1 MGSQRRRFVVLFVFV
16 CMVFIFP
23 RISSA
28 NFREGFG
35 LHGGFHSPSEDS
47 TNSIYGSGAM
57 FGLQY
62 KLAIST
68 HTGLATSVGVL
79 QKQGNPYNDG
89 TFVDTDSSSSL
100 TFVPVEIS
108 YIIDLISNLPETT
121 RRINSLYVGVGV
133 NHVWTR
139 ERAPGSP
146 LAKGAAFGTQI
157 LAGTTFS
164 VSKDFS
170 LGLELKYLGNRPLMR
185 LEAGRDYEVELNGAQ
200 AQMIFMWHFGR

>member
-1 MGSQRRRFVVLFVFV
+1 MDSQRRRFVILFVLV

-23 RISSA
+23 SVSLA

-35 LHGGFHSPSEDS
+35 LRGGFHSPSEDS
-47 TNSIYGSGAM
+47 TNSIYGSGPM
-57 FGLQY
+57 FGVQY

-79 QKQGNPYNDG
+79 KKKGNPYDDD
-89 TFVDTDSSSSL
+89 TFIDADSSSSL
-100 TFVPVEIS
+100 TFIPIEVN
-108 YIIDLISNLPETT
+108 YIINLISNPPEKA

-146 LAKGAAFGTQI
+146 LAKGNAFGSQL

-164 VSKDFS
+164 VSKAVD
-170 LGLELKYLGNRPLMR
+170 LDLEFTYLINRPLMK
-185 LEAGRDYEVELNGAQ
+185 LDTGRSYEVELNGTQ
-200 AQMIFMWHFGR
+200 ARMTLVWHFGN